1 MCSRGHSRVA
11 VLTVLFARVAGLGDQ
26 VHLEVGEERHFRV
39 AGVSGVVRAHSSL
52 KLFRGNVLA
61 ARSLERLRKA
71 VEDEQVAVD
80 MFTAVGLVLKDHG
93 RKFHIDK
100 DKLADILAERG
111 TFSHS
116 SDIKLTSLP
125 TPLAGLAL
133 P

>member
-1 MCSRGHSRVA
+1 VDRCF
-11 VLTVLFARVAGLGDQ
+11 L
-26 VHLEVGEERHFRV
+26 
-39 AGVSGVVRAHSSL
+39 
-52 KLFRGNVLA
+52 GNVLA
-61 ARSLERLRKA
+61 ARSFERLRKA

-80 MFTAVGLVLKDHG
+80 MFSAVGLVLKDHG